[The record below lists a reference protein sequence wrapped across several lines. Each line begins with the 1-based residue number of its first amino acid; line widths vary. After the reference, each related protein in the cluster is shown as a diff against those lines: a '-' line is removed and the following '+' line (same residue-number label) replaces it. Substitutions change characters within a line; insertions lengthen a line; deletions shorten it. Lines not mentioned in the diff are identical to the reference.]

1 MKMGRIFTLF
11 LSFGMLIFMADGC
24 SKDDS
29 PTSPSSN
36 TAKVMAVHASP
47 DAPAVDVL
55 LDGVVAA
62 GDLAFTEHTPYLPVP
77 AGTHSV
83 KINVAG
89 TSQTVLELPAV
100 PVTAGLVISV
110 FAIGYAENLGV
121 LPLVD
126 DLTSPSAGKSK
137 IRFLNLSPNAPAGDL
152 TDTDGN
158 ILFGDVSFGDD
169 LSDFDEV
176 DAGTYNIQLRL
187 AGTSE
192 VLLEVQNITLT
203 AGKIY
208 TVFLEGIVG
217 GEGAQALGATVIIN
231 K

>member
-1 MKMGRIFTLF
+1 MKVGRIFTLF

-29 PTSPSSN
+29 PTSPSTNS
-36 TAKVMAVHASP
+36 AMVMAVHASP
-47 DAPAVDVL
+47 DAPAVDILV
-55 LDGVVAA
+55 DGVVAKSNL
-62 GDLAFTEHTPYLPVP
+62 GFTENTPYLPV
-77 AGTHSV
+77 AVGTHNV

-100 PVTAGLVISV
+100 PVTAGLVSSV
-110 FAIGYAENLGV
+110 FAIGYAENLGIM
-121 LPLVD
+121 LLLD

-137 IRFLNLSPNAPAGDL
+137 IRFLNLSPNAPAVDL

-158 ILFGDVSFGDD
+158 ILFGDVSFGDEV
-169 LSDFDEV
+169 SDFDET
-176 DAGTYNIQLRL
+176 DAGTYNTQVRQ

-192 VLLEVQNITLT
+192 VLLDGQNITLT

-217 GEGAQALGATVIIN
+217 GEGAQTLGTTVIVN